1 MWELAELRELRVFFI
16 LYEEL
21 HFGRTAERLRLS
33 QTRVSQTIQELETKL
48 GTPLFVRTSRRV
60 DPTPAGRQLH
70 EQAGPI
76 YEQLRQ
82 VLRELHDANREITGE
97 LRLGLDGPS
106 SGGQALPEII
116 SVFSARHPDCTVQ
129 VAETGIGDPTG
140 QLRQGQ
146 FDLLALDLPVDQTD
160 LVVGPILRRD
170 ERLIGVAANHP
181 LAERDSV
188 SLEEIADYET
198 HDGGG
203 SQPPEKIDAWSPPRT
218 PSGRPIRR
226 RHLSNPT
233 FSQIFALVAAG
244 EIVHFASQPL
254 FLTYPGVTYRPITDM
269 PPIESAL
276 AWLAS
281 EENAAIR
288 AFAQAARD
296 TLEPST
302 ARRGSAPHTRGA
314 FNDALDNERTAR

>member
-1 MWELAELRELRVFFI
+1 MWELVESRELRVFLV

-21 HFGRTAERLRLS
+21 HFGRTAERLRIS

-60 DPTPAGRQLH
+60 APTPAGDELH
-70 EQAGPI
+70 DQAAPL
-76 YEQLRQ
+76 YEQLRS
-82 VLRELHDANREITGE
+82 VLREVHEANREIAGE

-116 SVFSARHPDCTVQ
+116 SLFTSRHPHCSVH

-140 QLRQGQ
+140 QLRRGE
-146 FDLLALDLPVDQTD
+146 FDLLALDLPIDQPD
-160 LVVGPILRRD
+160 LVVGPVLRRD
-170 ERLIGVAANHP
+170 GRLIGVAADHP
-181 LAERDSV
+181 LAGRESV

-218 PSGRPIRR
+218 PSGRTIRR
-226 RHLSNPT
+226 RHLPNPT

-244 EIVHFASQPL
+244 EIVHFASSPL

-269 PPIESAL
+269 PPIDSAL
-276 AWLAS
+276 VWRAS
-281 EENAAIR
+281 EETAAIR
-288 AFAQAARD
+288 AFAQAAHD
-296 TLEPST
+296 TLSDRFRKT
-302 ARRGSAPHTRGA
+302 GRV
-314 FNDALDNERTAR
+314 DA

>member
-1 MWELAELRELRVFFI
+1 MWELAELRELRVFFT

-48 GTPLFVRTSRRV
+48 GTPLFERTSRRV
-60 DPTPAGRQLH
+60 SPTPAGRQLH
-70 EQAGPI
+70 AQAAPV
-76 YEQLRQ
+76 YEQLRH
-82 VLRELHDANREITGE
+82 VLREVHDANREVAGE

-116 SVFSARHPDCTVQ
+116 SLFSSRHPDCTVH
-129 VAETGIGDPTG
+129 VSETGIGDPTR
-140 QLRQGQ
+140 QLRRGE
-146 FDLLALDLPVDQTD
+146 FDVVALDLPVDQPD
-160 LVVGPILRRD
+160 LVIGPTLRRD
-170 ERLIGVAANHP
+170 SRLIGVATNHP
-181 LAERDSV
+181 LAARESV
-188 SLEEIADYET
+188 GLEDIADYET

-203 SQPPEKIDAWSPPRT
+203 AQPPEKIDAWSPPRT

-226 RHLSNPT
+226 RHLANPT

-244 EIVHFASQPL
+244 EIVHFASNPL

-276 AWLAS
+276 AWVAS
-281 EENAAIR
+281 EGTAAVD
-288 AFAQAARD
+288 ALAEAARD
-296 TLEPST
+296 TLS
-302 ARRGSAPHTRGA
+302 
-314 FNDALDNERTAR
+314 ERFL

>member
-1 MWELAELRELRVFFI
+1 MWELAELRELRVFLT

-48 GTPLFVRTSRRV
+48 GTPLFLRTSRRV
-60 DPTPAGRQLH
+60 EPTPAGRQLH

-76 YEQLRQ
+76 YEQLRH
-82 VLRELHDANREITGE
+82 VLREIHDAPREIAGE

-116 SVFSARHPDCTVQ
+116 SLFTDRHPDCTVQ

-140 QLRQGQ
+140 QLRRGE
-146 FDLLALDLPVDQTD
+146 FDLVALDLPVDQPD
-160 LVVGPILRRD
+160 LVLGPILRRD
-170 ERLIGVAANHP
+170 GRLIGVASNHP
-181 LAERDSV
+181 LAGRESV
-188 SLEEIADYET
+188 TLEDIADYET

-203 SQPPEKIDAWSPPRT
+203 TQPPEKIDAWSPPRT
-218 PSGRPIRR
+218 PDGRPIRR
-226 RHLSNPT
+226 RHLTKPT

-244 EIVHFASQPL
+244 EIVHFASDPL
-254 FLTYPGVTYRPITDM
+254 FLTYPGITYRPITDM

-281 EENAAIR
+281 EETAATR
-288 AFAQAARD
+288 AFTQAARD
-296 TLEPST
+296 TLGIRFT
-302 ARRGSAPHTRGA
+302 
-314 FNDALDNERTAR
+314 

>member
-1 MWELAELRELRVFFI
+1 MWELAELRELRVFVT

-21 HFGRTAERLRLS
+21 HFGRTAERLRIS

-60 DPTPAGRQLH
+60 SPTPAGRQLH
-70 EQAGPI
+70 DQAGPI
-76 YEQLRQ
+76 YEQLRH
-82 VLRELHDANREITGE
+82 VLRELHDANREIAGE

-116 SVFSARHPDCTVQ
+116 SLFTARHPDCTVQ

-140 QLRQGQ
+140 QLRHGT
-146 FDLLALDLPVDQTD
+146 FDLLALDLPVDQPD
-160 LVVGPILRRD
+160 LVIGPTLRRD
-170 ERLIGVAANHP
+170 DRLIGVATNHP

-203 SQPPEKIDAWSPPRT
+203 NQPAEKIDAWSPPRT

-233 FSQIFALVAAG
+233 FSHIFALVAAG
-244 EIVHFASQPL
+244 DIVHFASRPL
-254 FLTYPGVTYRPITDM
+254 YLTYPGVTYRPITDM

-281 EENAAIR
+281 EETAAIR
-288 AFAQAARD
+288 AFAQAAGDTTERPASRRD
-296 TLEPST
+296 SLVHEGGVTSP
-302 ARRGSAPHTRGA
+302 
-314 FNDALDNERTAR
+314 